1 MLSSTMPDLSAKVSA
16 WVPFEDSGVNATKS
30 VPEINVS
37 SYSTNDYKS
46 LLPTPPIN
54 IGTTYQPSFQLRA
67 DPNNF
72 QASKLSKE
80 FAGLQLKK
88 EIMSD
93 HDIYD
98 NLKSLPEIS
107 ESIKYEPFVPYDPNI
122 IDTKTSGIGKHNLVY
137 NDIRATI
144 LPVDLKPSTKN
155 YLVKIDEDFKL
166 VTDCQHLNQD
176 QLKKVIT
183 TYYESNE
190 LEIFPV
196 GNNLNLL
203 STYICNP
210 NSFLKTNEIDPEM
223 FTEYFN
229 KFDEIINYLGIF
241 GSSWKFTSTLQN
253 MGKSP
258 DIFTNKIPNLQQLY
272 QSTRNP
278 GEILTPLPKIPT
290 SPEMFETDGSYVN
303 NSGNIN
309 NISGFSSEFF
319 GQVDGNDNGDYEHT
333 ETFMY
338 LENFAESILD
348 YHRDYN
354 IYFNNQF
361 NNVIVVDSKADFM
374 SSNNKLKKIFPE
386 IMFVAKERLSKEVHE
401 QVHKL
406 TEDIFVNVDDVKMKL
421 NKILNDKVIDS
432 KLSIDEI
439 KFLIKKYFTI
449 DTNPEHC
456 IKFTNI
462 WEIISSELKVSES
475 FINYTKRQLPVILQ
489 DLGLNKKRLSD
500 GIYWYGLVRK
510 PLDGP
515 KPKEEFV
522 NKTIED
528 KPIPCEE
535 FQSVF
540 DKYLMDRNAELKS
553 VTSAYPMPF
562 VSFDTL
568 INQETK
574 SEPFISPP
582 RPIEM
587 SSIIEFVKQS
597 EITSDCET
605 EEEPEQLA
613 QSTQPV
619 QTPTKNKKIKA
630 TKPKPIPA
638 EKPAKPVKQTKTKTQ
653 AKAPEEPV
661 IVDPVQPIVSEE
673 LTKLVV
679 KSKGTKTTKS
689 TKKN

>member
-1 MLSSTMPDLSAKVSA
+1 MLSSTAPKVSA
-16 WVPFEDSGVNATKS
+16 WVPFEDSGMTATKS

-37 SYSTNDYKS
+37 SYSSDDFKS
-46 LLPTPPIN
+46 LLSGPPIN

-67 DPNNF
+67 DPNDF

-80 FAGLQLKK
+80 FAGLELKK

-93 HDIYD
+93 DDIYD
-98 NLKSLPEIS
+98 NLKSLPELS
-107 ESIKYEPFVPYDPNI
+107 ESIKYEPYNPNI
-122 IDTKTSGIGKHNLVY
+122 IDTKTIGLGKNNLTY
-137 NDIRATI
+137 YDLRTPI
-144 LPVDLKPSTKN
+144 LPLDLKPSNKN

-166 VTDCQHLNQD
+166 VTDCQHLNQE
-176 QLKKVIT
+176 QLKKVIG
-183 TYYESNE
+183 TYYVSNE
-190 LEIFPV
+190 LEIYPV

-203 STYICNP
+203 STYVCNP
-210 NSFLKTNEIDPEM
+210 NSFLKTNEIDPKV
-223 FTEYFN
+223 FIEYFN

-241 GSSWKFTSTLQN
+241 GSSWKFTSALQN

-258 DIFTNKIPNLQQLY
+258 DVFTNKIPNFPQNY
-272 QSTRNP
+272 QSTRNT
-278 GEILTPLPKIPT
+278 GDNLTSLTKIPMG
-290 SPEMFETDGSYVN
+290 PEMFETDGSYVN
-303 NSGNIN
+303 NTGNIN
-309 NISGFSSEFF
+309 DISGYSSEFF
-319 GQVDGNDNGDYEHT
+319 GQVDGGDNGDYEHK

-361 NNVIVVDSKADFM
+361 NNVIVVDSKSDFM

-386 IMFVAKERLSKEVHE
+386 IIFVAKERLSKEVHE

-406 TEDIFVNVDDVKMKL
+406 TEDIFVNVEDVKTKL

-515 KPKEEFV
+515 KSKEEFV

-535 FQSVF
+535 FQSIF

-553 VTSAYPMPF
+553 VTSAYPVPPM
-562 VSFDTL
+562 SFTL
-568 INQETK
+568 LTNLVNQELK
-574 SEPFISPP
+574 PEPLISPP
-582 RPIEM
+582 KPIEM

-597 EITSDCET
+597 EITPDCNT
-605 EEEPEQLA
+605 KEEHEQPI
-613 QSTQPV
+613 QSVDPQQPQPV
-619 QTPTKNKKIKA
+619 QPTQAKKTKA
-630 TKPKPIPA
+630 TKPKP
-638 EKPAKPVKQTKTKTQ
+638 VKQPKTPKQTVQ
-653 AKAPEEPV
+653 PKATEEPV
-661 IVDPVQPIVSEE
+661 ATQPTQPVVSEE

-679 KSKGTKTTKS
+679 KSKGGKTAKS